1 MENESMTIQQVLSI
15 TVNLLKGIMVPAEFC
30 ESIGVPVAR
39 SIRNLNECINAIQ
52 KIEAAKEEEN
62 GREADSE

>member
-15 TVNLLKGIMVPAEFC
+15 TVNLLKGIMVPAEHG

-52 KIEAAKEEEN
+52 KIEAAKDEED